1 MPILAN
7 ATKAVTDRMPKVI
20 SPGVHAIID
29 YATAGTFFA
38 MGALFWN
45 RNKRAAVSSMV
56 CGAAEAIT
64 ATTTDYPGGVVKAM
78 SFTTHGRIDV
88 GLAALV
94 SSLPGLMKFTDE
106 AEARFF
112 GMQAIAMA
120 GVTGLTDFEG
130 SGRTRQLKRLRKKAA

>member
-38 MGALFWN
+38 MGALFWS
-45 RNKRAAVSSMV
+45 RNKRAAVSSIV

-64 ATTTDYPGGVVKAM
+64 AATTDYPGGVVKGM

-88 GLAALV
+88 GMAALV
-94 SSLPGLMKFTDE
+94 SSLPGIMKFSDE
-106 AEARFF
+106 PEARFF
-112 GMQAIAMA
+112 GLQAIAMA
-120 GVTGLTDFEG
+120 GVTGLTDFER
-130 SGRTRQLKRLRKKAA
+130 SGRRKQLKRLEEQAA

>member
-38 MGALFWN
+38 MGALFWS
-45 RNKRAAVSSMV
+45 RNKRAAVSS
-56 CGAAEAIT
+56 
-64 ATTTDYPGGVVKAM
+64 
-78 SFTTHGRIDV
+78 
-88 GLAALV
+88 
-94 SSLPGLMKFTDE
+94 LPGLMQFTDE

-130 SGRTRQLKRLRKKAA
+130 SGRTRQLKRLQKKAA

>member
-38 MGALFWN
+38 MGALFWS

-64 ATTTDYPGGVVKAM
+64 AATTDYPGGVVKAM
-78 SFTTHGRIDV
+78 SRWPGRNI
-88 GLAALV
+88 
-94 SSLPGLMKFTDE
+94 SRRCSL
-106 AEARFF
+106 
-112 GMQAIAMA
+112 
-120 GVTGLTDFEG
+120 
-130 SGRTRQLKRLRKKAA
+130 

>member
-1 MPILAN
+1 M
-7 ATKAVTDRMPKVI
+7 
-20 SPGVHAIID
+20 
-29 YATAGTFFA
+29 
-38 MGALFWN
+38 
-45 RNKRAAVSSMV
+45 
-56 CGAAEAIT
+56 
-64 ATTTDYPGGVVKAM
+64 KAM

-130 SGRTRQLKRLRKKAA
+130 SGRTRQLKRLQKKAA

>member
-29 YATAGTFFA
+29 YAAAGTFFA
-38 MGALFWN
+38 MGALFWS
-45 RNKRAAVSSMV
+45 RNKRAAVSSLA

-64 ATTTDYPGGVVKAM
+64 AATTDYPGGVVKAM
-78 SFTTHGRIDV
+78 NFTTHGRIDV
-88 GLAALV
+88 GLAAVV
-94 SSLPGLMKFTDE
+94 SSLPGLMQFSDE
-106 AEARFF
+106 PEARFF
-112 GMQAIAMA
+112 GIQAIAMA